1 MSSSPSGVT
10 IQDLRNALIS
20 LRETGQLEHFLHE
33 TFQSHEAAGGTMSDG
48 SKRRAE
54 VLEPEEDD
62 FDVISSVSMKQPPV
76 CRVQTGA
83 SPGHL
88 KVTEPEKKLPEGIQS
103 LEQWGCT
110 ICDLPKVQSRE
121 MSYDNMVEE
130 PKVKKE
136 MADYLS
142 WVYNTKIQSKKA
154 DDLRAYLIALDWNPK
169 SQRIESPGLLTYPGT
184 TMVRRMKN

>member
-33 TFQSHEAAGGTMSDG
+33 TFQSHETAGGTMSDS

-54 VLEPEEDD
+54 ALESEEDE

-76 CRVQTGA
+76 RRVQTGG
-83 SPGHL
+83 SQGHL
-88 KVTEPEKKLPEGIQS
+88 KVTEPEKKFPEGIQS
-103 LEQWGCT
+103 LEQWGST

-121 MSYDNMVEE
+121 MSYENMIEE
-130 PKVKKE
+130 SKCKKE

-142 WVYNTKIQSKKA
+142 WVFTTKIQSKKA
-154 DDLRAYLIALDWNPK
+154 DDLLAYLSAMDWNPK
-169 SQRIESPGLLTYPGT
+169 SQRIESTGLLTYPGT